1 MDVHS
6 GNWQVLLGP
15 DPGAWV
21 PQHSLPHCRAGTLI
35 TAGTSDTVRLPLH
48 LPPSSLHMDVAAL
61 VKPLCSAVVR
71 MRTEY
76 LCH

>member
-6 GNWQVLLGP
+6 GSWQVPLGP
-15 DPGAWV
+15 DPGVWV
-21 PQHSLPHCRAGTLI
+21 PPHSLPRCRAGTLI
-35 TAGTSDTVRLPLH
+35 TAGTSDTVRLPLQ

-61 VKPLCSAVVR
+61 VKLLCSAVVR